1 MHDKA
6 LTKAA
11 SSASFTIKL
20 NYALILPISAFV
32 CEALGITSIFK
43 MLVFFGPDMLSF
55 TGPFKFSNSS
65 RYAQKKGDHPILEI
79 AFSVSHYVN
88 IILA

>member
-20 NYALILPISAFV
+20 NYALILPISTFV
-32 CEALGITSIFK
+32 CEALGIAFIFK
-43 MLVFFGPDMLSF
+43 VPVF
-55 TGPFKFSNSS
+55 
-65 RYAQKKGDHPILEI
+65 
-79 AFSVSHYVN
+79 
-88 IILA
+88 

>member
-20 NYALILPISAFV
+20 NYALILTISTFV
-32 CEALGITSIFK
+32 CEALGIAFIFK
-43 MLVFFGPDMLSF
+43 VLFFSSPDKLSF
-55 TGPFKFSNSS
+55 TSLYKFSYSNRYPHKKRRSS
-65 RYAQKKGDHPILEI
+65 NVGDRLFMYHIM
-79 AFSVSHYVN
+79 
-88 IILA
+88 